1 MTRVG
6 GQRERERA
14 RLAEGKAEIWRS
26 SCSIQLESSRE
37 IGRGRKRSTCVCVRM
52 CTCVQG
58 VLLFLAPGG
67 GCSILCE
74 NFFFHLQIFQVSFYK
89 VKLELK
95 SPFSCCDWRL
105 KNFIKGGRLGGC
117 KKINFVTHYT
127 ILNFPFLLLF
137 HQSSKIRTKEKF
149 LRFGISFYKIINS

>member
-37 IGRGRKRSTCVCVRM
+37 IGRGRKRSTCMCVRM

-67 GCSILCE
+67 GCSILSA

-105 KNFIKGGRLGGC
+105 KNFIKGGRLRGC
-117 KKINFVTHYT
+117 KKIIRYT
-127 ILNFPFLLLF
+127 ILSFPFLLLF

>member
-1 MTRVG
+1 MAVLLLDSARV
-6 GQRERERA
+6 
-14 RLAEGKAEIWRS
+14 
-26 SCSIQLESSRE
+26 ESRD
-37 IGRGRKRSTCVCVRM
+37 RKRAKEEYVCVCVRM

-67 GCSILCE
+67 GRSILSA
-74 NFFFHLQIFQVSFYK
+74 NFFFHLQIFQVSFYE

-117 KKINFVTHYT
+117 KKINYSLHDSQLSFSSSFSPKFEDSNEGKIPT
-127 ILNFPFLLLF
+127 IWDFIL
-137 HQSSKIRTKEKF
+137 
-149 LRFGISFYKIINS
+149 

>member
-1 MTRVG
+1 M
-6 GQRERERA
+6 
-14 RLAEGKAEIWRS
+14 
-26 SCSIQLESSRE
+26 
-37 IGRGRKRSTCVCVRM
+37 CVCVRM

-117 KKINFVTHYT
+117 KKINYSLHDSQLSFSSSFSPKFEDSNEGKIPT
-127 ILNFPFLLLF
+127 IWDFIL
-137 HQSSKIRTKEKF
+137 
-149 LRFGISFYKIINS
+149 

>member
-1 MTRVG
+1 MAVLLLDSARV
-6 GQRERERA
+6 
-14 RLAEGKAEIWRS
+14 
-26 SCSIQLESSRE
+26 ESRD
-37 IGRGRKRSTCVCVRM
+37 RKRAKEEYACVCVRM

-67 GCSILCE
+67 ECSILSA

-117 KKINFVTHYT
+117 KKIIRYT
-127 ILNFPFLLLF
+127 IFNFPFLLLF

>member
-1 MTRVG
+1 M
-6 GQRERERA
+6 
-14 RLAEGKAEIWRS
+14 
-26 SCSIQLESSRE
+26 
-37 IGRGRKRSTCVCVRM
+37 CVRM

-67 GCSILCE
+67 GCSILSA

-117 KKINFVTHYT
+117 KKINFVTRYT